1 MRFCDKQTVAIYQC
15 SISANLHNRCAPDDT
30 PCADDADC
38 ALKCCGT
45 TTIVDAGG
53 QRRCA

>member
-1 MRFCDKQTVAIYQC
+1 MCLRITKGFSLLIRPLFYFGVC
-15 SISANLHNRCAPDDT
+15 RCAPDDT
-30 PCADDADC
+30 PCVDDADC